1 MTLHR
6 LTNML
11 LVISILSSM
20 AAAQVFLDGPSDTDA
35 AMAQAQSLQDAT
47 KAAHTEQRMARAI
60 KTAGVA
66 L

>member
-1 MTLHR
+1 MSTHR
-6 LTNML
+6 IINSL
-11 LVISILSSM
+11 LALLIAGLLSSSY
-20 AAAQVFLDGPSDTDA
+20 LIDGPGDTDA
-35 AMAQAQSLQDAT
+35 AQAQASSLQDAT